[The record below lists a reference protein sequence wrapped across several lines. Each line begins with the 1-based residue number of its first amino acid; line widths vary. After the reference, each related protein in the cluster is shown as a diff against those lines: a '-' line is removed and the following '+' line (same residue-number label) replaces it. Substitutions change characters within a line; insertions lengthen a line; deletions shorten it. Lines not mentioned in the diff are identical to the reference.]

1 MSAIDDL
8 VAELAKLPGI
18 GRKTA
23 QRLTFY
29 LLKQPA
35 EAATRLADAI
45 RTVRE
50 RVTACGVCGTLTDED
65 PCAIC
70 RDPRREESVVCVVEE
85 ASDVT
90 AIERSGRF
98 RGRYHVLG
106 GRLSPLEGIGPEA
119 LRLDRLMARVANG
132 SGVREVI
139 IATNPSM
146 EGEVTATYLQQ
157 LLKPTGIRVTRI
169 ARGLPVGG
177 DLEYADGVTIAQALL
192 ARRDMAESD

>member
-1 MSAIDDL
+1 VSAIEDL
-8 VAELAKLPGI
+8 VTELAKLPGI

-35 EAATRLADAI
+35 DAATRLADAI

-50 RVTACGVCGTLTDED
+50 RVTTCGVCGTLTDDD

-70 RDPRREESVVCVVEE
+70 RDPRRDASLLCVVEE

-90 AIERSGRF
+90 AIERAGRF

-106 GRLSPLEGIGPEA
+106 GRISPLEGIGPEA
-119 LRLDRLMARVANG
+119 LHPDRLVGRVANG
-132 SGVREVI
+132 AGVREVI

-157 LLKPTGIRVTRI
+157 LLKPTGVRVTRI

-177 DLEYADGVTIAQALL
+177 DLEYADGVTIAQALE